1 MDAKIKNLLKKITS
15 LSDESS
21 LKEVIKQ
28 LKEFKPDEPIQTS
41 IIDFFTFINPLSSLW
56 KVNDIP
62 NFANNL
68 IVFYDEREINKL
80 INIFE
85 SIKNP
90 LLKFLISIDS
100 AFPNEK
106 EKLKVSF
113 KIILLT
119 QKKELFISYLRKF
132 YSTDINDLENE
143 IFKLNLSNPFSIM
156 FIHKTLKYIF
166 KEKKESKGILIS
178 INHEIKNIQIFRC
191 FKCFDLLYFTHSEKG
206 TSLIY
211 NSSSHNILDSTILRT
226 LNFYDLTCCEC
237 KSIIKIYLDNYKC
250 IKCKQFI
257 VIIAQKSMKIIFFF
271 LKGLIYMRLDI

>member
-1 MDAKIKNLLKKITS
+1 M
-15 LSDESS
+15 
-21 LKEVIKQ
+21 
-28 LKEFKPDEPIQTS
+28 
-41 IIDFFTFINPLSSLW
+41 
-56 KVNDIP
+56 
-62 NFANNL
+62 
-68 IVFYDEREINKL
+68 
-80 INIFE
+80 
-85 SIKNP
+85 
-90 LLKFLISIDS
+90 LKFLISIDS

-106 EKLKVSF
+106 EKLKLSF

-206 TSLIY
+206 TSLIS

-271 LKGLIYMRLDI
+271 WKD